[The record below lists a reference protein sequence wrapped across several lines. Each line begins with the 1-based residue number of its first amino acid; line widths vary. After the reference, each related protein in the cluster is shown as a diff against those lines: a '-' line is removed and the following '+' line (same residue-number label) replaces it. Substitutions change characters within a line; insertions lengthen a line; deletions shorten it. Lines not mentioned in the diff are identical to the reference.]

1 VAGNASTGNDG
12 DAGSRG
18 QGANVPGRAG
28 AVRDHRPR
36 LVSSESTICEPAL
49 YLLEVIVTGQTSLRS
64 EEIEVR
70 AGLES
75 RVEGDAATVDAV
87 QQSVTVSIPSFI
99 TPEEVKSSGY
109 LVQPNEILK
118 SAGALQDVSRYVQT
132 LPGVV
137 IGSNDFRNDI
147 IVRGGSPLENLFIV
161 DNIEIPNIN
170 SFANFASAGGTV
182 SMLDPML
189 IRDDDLSDRWL
200 SGPVHQS
207 NLERAADRAA

>member
-1 VAGNASTGNDG
+1 VVGTDG
-12 DAGSRG
+12 RPA
-18 QGANVPGRAG
+18 ALVKVCLVEP
-28 AVRDHRPR
+28 VRCATT
-36 LVSSESTICEPAL
+36 SESGEFRINDLRTGT
-49 YLLEVIVTGQTSLRS
+49 YRLLITASGQSGQTLTLTS

-75 RVEGDAATVDAV
+75 RVEVALPKLDAI
-87 QQSVTVSIPSFI
+87 QQSITISSPSFI

-109 LVQPNEILK
+109 LVQPDEILK

-182 SMLDPML
+182 
-189 IRDDDLSDRWL
+189 
-200 SGPVHQS
+200 
-207 NLERAADRAA
+207 